1 MPLPRTETQQR
12 LQLWFLILL
21 RYNVYMNSSSISQPH
36 AIMMVGLPGS
46 GKTFFAQQFSEM
58 FNAPFIDSPFV
69 IRRSLDSSAGEEIC
83 QRFLNEIVRTKQTF
97 IYEGDSLSRVRRA
110 EFARWV
116 KGHGYK
122 PLIIWVQTDESTCRR
137 RIQKTNSLDAMG
149 FDAAI
154 KSFTEPNSTERAV
167 VISGKHTYKTQA
179 RTVLARLSDSNR
191 AGRPTPVL
199 ARQRPETRRRSVGI
213 Q

>member
-1 MPLPRTETQQR
+1 
-12 LQLWFLILL
+12 
-21 RYNVYMNSSSISQPH
+21 
-36 AIMMVGLPGS
+36 
-46 GKTFFAQQFSEM
+46 
-58 FNAPFIDSPFV
+58 
-69 IRRSLDSSAGEEIC
+69 
-83 QRFLNEIVRTKQTF
+83 
-97 IYEGDSLSRVRRA
+97 
-110 EFARWV
+110 
-116 KGHGYK
+116 
-122 PLIIWVQTDESTCRR
+122 
-137 RIQKTNSLDAMG
+137 MG